1 MGAEPDQWQKLVEVA
16 QEGVRLWQVPRDRAE
31 TVDFIYGLRRSK
43 GTHQKTWFLI
53 DERQT
58 IFKTGIINSALQ
70 KNDKAQHARQVQEF
84 FDRAI
89 QLFSLTRSEER
100 RAGNECVSTCRSRWS
115 AYHSK
120 NKTKKKHQ
128 DKQ

>member
-1 MGAEPDQWQKLVEVA
+1 MESLNSRRSRNTDMELVFLYMGAEPDQWQKLVEVA

-58 IFKTGIINSALQ
+58 IIKTGIINSALQ
-70 KNDKAQHARQVQEF
+70 QNDKAQHIGNASYRESVVQ
-84 FDRAI
+84 
-89 QLFSLTRSEER
+89 
-100 RAGNECVSTCRSRWS
+100 NW
-115 AYHSK
+115 
-120 NKTKKKHQ
+120 
-128 DKQ
+128 